1 MQFISGDY
9 TKVAVDPQVNAKRL
23 LPLYALPLDA
33 QERFRVDQANPDPPD
48 LDKLDGT

>member
-9 TKVAVDPQVNAKRL
+9 TKVAVHPQADAKRA

-33 QERFRVDQANPDPPD
+33 QERFWVDQTNPNPPD
-48 LDKLDGT
+48 LAKLYGT